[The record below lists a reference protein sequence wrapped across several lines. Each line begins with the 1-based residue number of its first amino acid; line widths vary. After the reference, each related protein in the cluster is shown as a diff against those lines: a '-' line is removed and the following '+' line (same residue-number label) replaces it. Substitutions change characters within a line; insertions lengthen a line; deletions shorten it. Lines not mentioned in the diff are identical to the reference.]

1 MEIALFAC
9 YINEMN
15 DSDYT
20 DLPVRSVLPELV
32 AALDSHSGTVL
43 AAAPGAGKTTL
54 VPPALLD
61 AVDGGILLLEPRRV
75 AVRAAA
81 RRIAS
86 LLGESIGGRVGYVVR
101 GESRTSPS
109 NRLTVMTPGVLLRK
123 LQADPELG
131 GVSLVIFDEFH
142 ERSLENDLD
151 LAFVL
156 DVQENLRPELK
167 ILIMSATLET
177 GRIAALLGGV
187 PVVEAPGR
195 QFPVEIRYDE
205 GGLDRFR
212 PASGTARAVVKLYR
226 ESDGDLLVFLP
237 GMREIDECAALLAGM
252 LPEQALLLKLHGSLG
267 AAEQDRA
274 LVPAPP
280 GMRKVVLATNVAES
294 SITIDGITGVVDSG
308 LERRM
313 RFDPAAGIPFLE
325 VGPVSKASAAQRSGR
340 AGRTRPG
347 VAVRL
352 WNAFEER
359 SRPERTQPEILEADL
374 AGFALETA
382 AWGTPAEALRWLDAP
397 PSARL
402 AAARTLLTELGAFD
416 GGGRLTARG
425 RELVRLP
432 VHPRLGAMLLTA
444 RERGLLPLGCGI
456 AALLEERDAFR
467 GARGADLRERLA
479 GMRSNPGA
487 FRNQLV
493 IRRQLLE
500 LMGAKDAVCD
510 AEAAGLLVASAF
522 PDWVGK
528 ARSRHGRSYLLCGG
542 SGGVLAEG
550 DDLAGYE
557 FLAVARLEGG
567 AGRDPAIR
575 LAAPVEEAALVSLFK
590 ERLREVDAVEFDPE
604 RERVYARREL
614 RLGAVVLRSTMQENP
629 PEQALAEAVLNAAA
643 GRNRPLPPEG
653 AKAARQLFERV
664 AFARRQEPEE
674 YPNWGSGF
682 AAQAAPF
689 LAGIRSFADLDRFDW
704 LELLRNLLGFERL
717 RALDANYPEAF
728 TTPAGARHRIDYD
741 NEIPTLSAK
750 VQEFYG
756 VGSHPAVGRKRIPL
770 RIELLS
776 PAQRPVQ
783 VTTDLPGFWRGNWPL
798 VQKEMK
804 SRYPK
809 HFWPDDP
816 ASADPMLR
824 TVKPK
829 KV

>member
-1 MEIALFAC
+1 
-9 YINEMN
+9 
-15 DSDYT
+15 
-20 DLPVRSVLPELV
+20 
-32 AALDSHSGTVL
+32 
-43 AAAPGAGKTTL
+43 
-54 VPPALLD
+54 
-61 AVDGGILLLEPRRV
+61 
-75 AVRAAA
+75 
-81 RRIAS
+81 
-86 LLGESIGGRVGYVVR
+86 
-101 GESRTSPS
+101 
-109 NRLTVMTPGVLLRK
+109 
-123 LQADPELG
+123 
-131 GVSLVIFDEFH
+131 
-142 ERSLENDLD
+142 
-151 LAFVL
+151 
-156 DVQENLRPELK
+156 
-167 ILIMSATLET
+167 
-177 GRIAALLGGV
+177 
-187 PVVEAPGR
+187 
-195 QFPVEIRYDE
+195 
-205 GGLDRFR
+205 
-212 PASGTARAVVKLYR
+212 
-226 ESDGDLLVFLP
+226 
-237 GMREIDECAALLAGM
+237 
-252 LPEQALLLKLHGSLG
+252 
-267 AAEQDRA
+267 
-274 LVPAPP
+274 
-280 GMRKVVLATNVAES
+280 MRKVVLATNVAES

-432 VHPRLGAMLLTA
+432 IHPRLGAMLLTA

-456 AALLEERDAFR
+456 AALLEERDTFR

-567 AGRDPAIR
+567 AGREPAIR

-643 GRNRPLPPEG
+643 SRNRPLPPEG

-674 YPNWGSGF
+674 YPDWGSGF

-717 RALDANYPEAF
+717 CALDANYPEAF
-728 TTPAGARHRIDYD
+728 TTPGWGASSDR
-741 NEIPTLSAK
+741 
-750 VQEFYG
+750 
-756 VGSHPAVGRKRIPL
+756 L
-770 RIELLS
+770 R
-776 PAQRPVQ
+776 Q
-783 VTTDLPGFWRGNWPL
+783 
-798 VQKEMK
+798 
-804 SRYPK
+804 
-809 HFWPDDP
+809 
-816 ASADPMLR
+816 
-824 TVKPK
+824 
-829 KV
+829 